1 MKLGLR
7 DRGPVRKGSAL
18 VAVFWIMSILSLTVF
33 TSIQLLYYEV
43 DLVTAKVHGTRAR
56 HMAEIGI
63 AIAANPVVNRDDP
76 ILRNVFDAD
85 GQQGYDAKLRSEAS
99 RFNINMLLQPGSDG
113 APADKTLLREILANW
128 GMEMEETQYIVDALV
143 DWIDDDDFEELNG
156 AEFTHYEDLGYLNRP
171 YNRPFYSLDEVRLV
185 EGWDRVEA
193 LNPNWQDWFTI
204 WSAGGL
210 DINEAKPELLALAA
224 EISIEDAESLQ
235 ERVLGPDGI
244 RDTEDDLP
252 FRDLNEPLS
261 LLGLPDVQR
270 MLVEPRLTVNDQ
282 TSRIESVGWSGDT
295 RVQITLILRN
305 RTGRPAILERKEEVI
320 P

>member
-1 MKLGLR
+1 MRASGKMRRGMKQ
-7 DRGPVRKGSAL
+7 GSAL
-18 VAVFWIMSILSLTVF
+18 VAVFWIMSILSITVF

-43 DLVTAKVHGTRAR
+43 DLVTSKVHGTRAR

-63 AIAANPVVNRDDP
+63 AIAANPVVDRDDP
-76 ILRNVFDAD
+76 ILRNVFDGD
-85 GQQGYDAKLRSEAS
+85 GQQGYEARLRSEAS
-99 RFNINMLLQPGSDG
+99 RFNLNMLLQQGSDG
-113 APADKTLLREILANW
+113 APADKALLREILVNW
-128 GMEMEETQYIVDALV
+128 GMEMDETDSIVDALV
-143 DWIDDDDFEELNG
+143 DWVDDDDFEELNG

-171 YNRPFYSLDEVRLV
+171 YNRPFFSLEEVRLV
-185 EGWDRVEA
+185 DGWDRVEA

-204 WSAGGL
+204 WTAGGL
-210 DINEAKPELLALAA
+210 DINEARPELLAVAA

-235 ERVLGPDGI
+235 DRVLGPDGI

-252 FRDLNEPLS
+252 FQDLNEPLS

-270 MLVEPRLTVNDQ
+270 MLVEPRLTVNDP
-282 TSRIESVGWSGDT
+282 TSRIESMGWSGDIKC
-295 RVQITLILRN
+295 RITLILRN